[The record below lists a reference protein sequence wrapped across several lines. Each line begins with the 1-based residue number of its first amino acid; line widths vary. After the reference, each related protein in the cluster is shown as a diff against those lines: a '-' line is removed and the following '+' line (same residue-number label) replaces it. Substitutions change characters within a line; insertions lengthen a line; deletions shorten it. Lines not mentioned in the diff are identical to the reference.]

1 MSSRRKK
8 SAPSPGKPSK
18 KDAKNS
24 METSSIDEKSYETL
38 SSPSLYLFGLATHEN
53 EEGETVWTPLLK
65 YIILGLICVLSFS
78 IRLFAIV
85 RYESVRFFIIIFK
98 KLGKKM

>member
-1 MSSRRKK
+1 
-8 SAPSPGKPSK
+8 
-18 KDAKNS
+18 

-98 KLGKKM
+98 KLGKKCNKILNRSFMNLILISIIERRNI